1 MNFEEMKLTQNDIER
16 IQSIIIE
23 KIVKDNDE
31 NQTKDLN
38 KLLDKLAFCQED
50 EFEKMCEDL
59 EKRNKNI
66 QEDLK

>member
-1 MNFEEMKLTQNDIER
+1 MNFENMKLTQNDIER

-23 KIVKDNDE
+23 KIVRDDDE
-31 NQTKDLN
+31 NQTKELN

-59 EKRNKNI
+59 KKRNRTFKEEM
-66 QEDLK
+66 Q